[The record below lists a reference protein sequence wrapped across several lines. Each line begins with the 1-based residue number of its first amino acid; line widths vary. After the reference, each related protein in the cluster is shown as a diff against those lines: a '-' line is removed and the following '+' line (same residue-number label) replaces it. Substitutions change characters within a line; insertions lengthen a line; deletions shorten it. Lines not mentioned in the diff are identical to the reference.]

1 MEKMVRHPDLLQ
13 QTTGVT
19 EGRTMANADP
29 VQLLASLYSSAAR
42 EYALLWEPVIR
53 PMGERLVRAMP
64 LGGAAA
70 MLDVGA
76 GAGALFPALRIA
88 APHAL
93 IVGVDRAEGMLRVAR
108 TVSPA
113 TPLAVMDALRLGVR
127 SSTFDAAVLAFML
140 FLLPDPV
147 SGLSEVARVLRP
159 GGVVGITTW
168 GADQSL
174 PGSAIWDEELNAEG
188 AVPDVRP
195 TEVQQQALMDTPEK
209 VGVLVEEAGLIP
221 LRIWAERFERQ
232 WTWQELMLLGAGYGA
247 ARRRL
252 DSLSA
257 TARAA
262 CLRRVRERLA
272 QLSADELLYRP
283 EIVFTLARRE
293 ASA

>member
-1 MEKMVRHPDLLQ
+1 
-13 QTTGVT
+13 
-19 EGRTMANADP
+19 
-29 VQLLASLYSSAAR
+29 
-42 EYALLWEPVIR
+42 
-53 PMGERLVRAMP
+53 
-64 LGGAAA
+64 
-70 MLDVGA
+70 
-76 GAGALFPALRIA
+76 
-88 APHAL
+88 
-93 IVGVDRAEGMLRVAR
+93 
-108 TVSPA
+108 
-113 TPLAVMDALRLGVR
+113 MDALRLGIR

-147 SGLSEVARVLRP
+147 SGLVEIARVLRS

-174 PGSAIWDEELNAEG
+174 PGSGLWDEELNAEG
-188 AVPDVRP
+188 AAPDVRP
-195 TEVQQQALMDTPEK
+195 AAVQQQALMDTPEK
-209 VGVLVEEAGLIP
+209 VGAMVEEAGLIP
-221 LRIWAERFERQ
+221 LRIWAERFERR
-232 WTWQELMLLGAGYGA
+232 WTWEELMLLGAGYGA

-257 TARAA
+257 TAREA